1 MKQRD
6 RVAMTEPEAATML
19 AASRKLQ
26 LATINP
32 DGTPHLVTMFYTM
45 LDGQIAFWTYRA
57 SQKARNLARDPRVT
71 CLVEAGEEYFDLRGV
86 QVLGT
91 ARCVDDPAGVLAI
104 GRRIAAGMTG
114 QPGSASTGSASTGS
128 ASTGELDDY
137 VAHSARKRVGYVVAP
152 QRIISW
158 DHRKL
163 LA

>member
-1 MKQRD
+1 
-6 RVAMTEPEAATML
+6 
-19 AASRKLQ
+19 
-26 LATINP
+26 
-32 DGTPHLVTMFYTM
+32 
-45 LDGQIAFWTYRA
+45 
-57 SQKARNLARDPRVT
+57 
-71 CLVEAGEEYFDLRGV
+71 V

-114 QPGSASTGSASTGS
+114 QPGPASTGSASTGS
-128 ASTGELDDY
+128 ASPGELDDY
-137 VAHSARKRVGYVVAP
+137 VAHSARKRVGYIVAP